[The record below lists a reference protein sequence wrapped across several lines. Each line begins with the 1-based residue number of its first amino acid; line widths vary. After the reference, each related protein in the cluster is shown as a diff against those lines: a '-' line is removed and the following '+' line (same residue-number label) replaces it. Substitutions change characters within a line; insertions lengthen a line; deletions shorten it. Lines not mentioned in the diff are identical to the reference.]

1 MELVTIFI
9 ADSLSKGKKSFSFFL
24 SFSCMC
30 PCKSVGVYVCGVLAY
45 GAGLY
50 LHVCIQGDQR
60 RRSAVLGCQLSPY
73 SLEAESPSE
82 YKAWLEKV
90 IIIAFLSYEKIK

>member
-1 MELVTIFI
+1 MVCIP
-9 ADSLSKGKKSFSFFL
+9 FSV
-24 SFSCMC
+24 C
-30 PCKSVGVYVCGVLAY
+30 PCKSVGVYVCGVLAC

-73 SLEAESPSE
+73 SLEAGSPSE